1 MTASRRRR
9 TRRRLKWVLAAVIVL
24 CLSAVI
30 ALFTRYQRRHDPAE
44 TGGTGAPDD
53 ATVSVGRVAHTA
65 TRHGR
70 VEWRLSADAVRYL
83 NEEKKAIFESVDI
96 TFFTENGEEIR
107 LAAHEGE
114 LDTETQNIRIT
125 GDVRVTSGGYRLETP
140 KLRYAH
146 DRKVFIADDGVR
158 VKSEQNRLSAE
169 AMTFY
174 LETNKAELRGNVE
187 GVIHEPIAF

>member
-9 TRRRLKWVLAAVIVL
+9 TRQLKWVLAAVIVL
-24 CLSAVI
+24 CLSTVI
-30 ALFTRYQRRHDPAE
+30 ALFTRYQRRHDPAD
-44 TGGTGAPDD
+44 TAQTGAPDD
-53 ATVSVGRVAHTA
+53 ATVSVGRVEHTA
-65 TRHGR
+65 PRRGR

-146 DRKVFIADDGVR
+146 DRKVFIAEEMIAEQQE
-158 VKSEQNRLSAE
+158 SE
-169 AMTFY
+169 
-174 LETNKAELRGNVE
+174 G
-187 GVIHEPIAF
+187 